1 MELSHGFKKA
11 VLKSEDNTLR
21 DQSSIKNLK
30 QTIETHPVNSGGASF
45 KTHVLIKESSSK
57 LSYKP
62 YFGAAIFSFIFF
74 AIGFGVLF
82 FGIYPL
88 FENGFDIA
96 KVEWFLIIFG
106 LIFASAGGFMFYA
119 FYKPRVFDKQLG
131 VYYKAYNADVHR
143 IKKDTSKTYI
153 PLPSI
158 VAIQL
163 IGEHVKSDKG
173 SYKSF
178 ELNLVLDDGSRKNVI
193 DHGDLKSII
202 RDAEMLSAFLKVP
215 IWHAGPINNL

>member
-1 MELSHGFKKA
+1 MNLPEGFHNEVIKA
-11 VLKSEDNTLR
+11 RENKLKNNVDNLR
-21 DQSSIKNLK
+21 INVDTSPL
-30 QTIETHPVNSGGASF
+30 NSGGASF
-45 KTHVLIKESSSK
+45 KTHVLIKQSGSK

-74 AIGFGVLF
+74 AVGFGVLF

-96 KVEWFLIIFG
+96 KVEWFLLIFG
-106 LIFASAGGFMFYA
+106 LIFTIAGGFMFYT

-153 PLPSI
+153 PLTSI

-163 IGEHVKSDKG
+163 IGEHVKNDKG

-178 ELNLVLDDGSRKNVI
+178 ELNLVLNDGSRKNVI

-202 RDAEMLSAFLKVP
+202 RDAETLSHFLNIP
-215 IWHAGPINNL
+215 IWHAGSMDN